1 MYGDFANK
9 LMLEAQRTKQLFHR
23 RNFHGGLPTYHD
35 ELVRNVLQ
43 EVKQLE
49 NNIAYIRQYGSIET
63 DSVSRCQY
71 LVNSLALDRNKR
83 CLMAYHK
90 LRTDILDTMLW
101 EDNNNILG
109 NGNTNHTN
117 NSSNTDSSDANGDKD
132 TNLSHVEQEYKKEY
146 SQLITD
152 LNNGTFTNID
162 LTGSL
167 LPPSDIF
174 IDVRVLKDAGEIQTE
189 YGTFKL
195 VKDSQFFVR
204 QSDVERLIQQGYL
217 QKI

>member
-1 MYGDFANK
+1 MYGDLANK
-9 LMLEAQRTKQLFHR
+9 LMIEAQRTKQLFNR
-23 RNFHGGLPTYHD
+23 RNFNGSLPTYND
-35 ELVRNVLQ
+35 ELIRNILK

-49 NNIAYIRQYGSIET
+49 NNIAYIREYGSIET

-90 LRTDILDTMLW
+90 LRTDILDNMSW
-101 EDNNNILG
+101 EDNNNL
-109 NGNTNHTN
+109 NLPS
-117 NSSNTDSSDANGDKD
+117 NSKTDSNGDKD
-132 TNLSHVEQEYKKEY
+132 ANLSHMEQEYKKEY
-146 SQLITD
+146 SDLVTS
-152 LNNGTFTNID
+152 LNNGIFTDID

-167 LPPSDIF
+167 LPPSDVF

-204 QSDVERLIQQGYL
+204 QTDVERLIQQGYL